1 MAADQRTTTGGVQHA
16 LYNRQP
22 PAQRADVTAGT
33 SATSPPGAP
42 RASPSN
48 CATARSLRAH
58 PTISPRRFVRAF
70 HLAGVHRSIAQ
81 SRARAR
87 IHLQV
92 AETGG
97 PLPKELEIALV
108 VPSFKSQYP
117 GVYLFTTPARFLRP
131 VLHLRTGA
139 EELLSTFEQMYM
151 HICCL
156 PEAR

>member
-1 MAADQRTTTGGVQHA
+1 M
-16 LYNRQP
+16 
-22 PAQRADVTAGT
+22 
-33 SATSPPGAP
+33 
-42 RASPSN
+42 
-48 CATARSLRAH
+48 
-58 PTISPRRFVRAF
+58 
-70 HLAGVHRSIAQ
+70 
-81 SRARAR
+81 
-87 IHLQV
+87 

-156 PEAR
+156 PEARPCTPL

>member
-1 MAADQRTTTGGVQHA
+1 M
-16 LYNRQP
+16 
-22 PAQRADVTAGT
+22 
-33 SATSPPGAP
+33 
-42 RASPSN
+42 
-48 CATARSLRAH
+48 
-58 PTISPRRFVRAF
+58 
-70 HLAGVHRSIAQ
+70 
-81 SRARAR
+81 
-87 IHLQV
+87 

-156 PEAR
+156 PEARSTPGVAPRGSPGRPEYAAQAAAHQGTLGQTRMLRRSCCLPRAFE